1 MFGITS
7 GLLIGTAVF
16 LKTSK
21 LLKSIKHIAYCAAY
35 DQPVQPSLTQL
46 RRYTEGI
53 KKVYSWKKSAN
64 AKSA

>member
-35 DQPVQPSLTQL
+35 DQPSLTQIY
-46 RRYTEGI
+46 R
-53 KKVYSWKKSAN
+53 VYKKSLQLESLPMQRALN
-64 AKSA
+64 V